1 MFSTF
6 IFIFLN
12 ITSHRINTDSWKWA
26 GKVAANGAANGF
38 MAGSISGAITGGIG
52 RAAKVV
58 KAAKSWSPGTGKSGY
73 SSLKY
78 HYNKHVVKE
87 GFSKGN
93 NVVKY
98 TKDAVNFSKSNK
110 SMFKYTYNYKYQNS
124 TWYHNYSYG
133 SGGYYTSSA
142 KIISYWYR

>member
-12 ITSHRINTDSWKWA
+12 ITSHRINTDSWKGA
-26 GKVAANGAANGF
+26 GRVAANGF

-58 KAAKSWSPGTGKSGY
+58 KAVKSWSPGIGKSGY

-78 HYNKHVVKE
+78 H
-87 GFSKGN
+87 
-93 NVVKY
+93 
-98 TKDAVNFSKSNK
+98 
-110 SMFKYTYNYKYQNS
+110 
-124 TWYHNYSYG
+124 
-133 SGGYYTSSA
+133 
-142 KIISYWYR
+142 